1 VTGAARFRAWLV
13 AAIAVTLLGGVVLLV
28 GQPATGPGPAARLS
42 NGAPTGLADRGAT
55 GQGAPTPPELR
66 LTEVQS
72 LLRSRATAVVHRDRA
87 AFLATVD
94 PTASEQFRDAQAAM
108 FDNLATVPLTVWS
121 YDVDPTDAVSVPA
134 SAFPADELW
143 APDVQLDYALDAVD
157 HDPTSKPMG
166 YLFARHGSK
175 WYLASDTLTT
185 RQTWRGPWD
194 FGPVTALR
202 TRSGLVLAHPDE
214 KDLATKIS
222 RELDSDVA
230 AVSAVWDQPWPR
242 QVAVLVPDSED
253 ELKAFVGPEFAVDSI
268 AAVAVAD
275 RVDNGNHT
283 AVGQRV
289 VLNPDNADK
298 MPAASLRVVLRHE
311 MTHIAARGHTVDG
324 TAMWMLEGFANYV
337 GYRDSGIPL
346 SLGAADVADLVKQD
360 KPPTDL
366 PANGDFAASGEKIN
380 LAYDEAWT
388 LTSFIADTFGQHSLV
403 TLYLRIAGGKPDAP
417 VDQALHD
424 VLGVDKAG
432 LIAGWQDYLRRNI

>member
-1 VTGAARFRAWLV
+1 
-13 AAIAVTLLGGVVLLV
+13 
-28 GQPATGPGPAARLS
+28 
-42 NGAPTGLADRGAT
+42 
-55 GQGAPTPPELR
+55 
-66 LTEVQS
+66 
-72 LLRSRATAVVHRDRA
+72 
-87 AFLATVD
+87 
-94 PTASEQFRDAQAAM
+94 
-108 FDNLATVPLTVWS
+108 
-121 YDVDPTDAVSVPA
+121 
-134 SAFPADELW
+134 
-143 APDVQLDYALDAVD
+143 
-157 HDPTSKPMG
+157 
-166 YLFARHGSK
+166 
-175 WYLASDTLTT
+175 
-185 RQTWRGPWD
+185 
-194 FGPVTALR
+194 
-202 TRSGLVLAHPDE
+202 LAHPDE

-298 MPAASLRVVLRHE
+298 MPTASLRVVLRHE
-311 MTHIAARGHTVDG
+311 MTHIAARGYTVDG

-337 GYRDSGIPL
+337 GYRDSGIPM
-346 SLGAADVADLVKQD
+346 GVAAADVADLARD
-360 KPPTDL
+360 GTPPTDL
-366 PANGDFAASGEKIN
+366 PANGDFAAGGDKIN

-432 LIAGWQDYLRRNI
+432 LVAGWQDYLRRNI